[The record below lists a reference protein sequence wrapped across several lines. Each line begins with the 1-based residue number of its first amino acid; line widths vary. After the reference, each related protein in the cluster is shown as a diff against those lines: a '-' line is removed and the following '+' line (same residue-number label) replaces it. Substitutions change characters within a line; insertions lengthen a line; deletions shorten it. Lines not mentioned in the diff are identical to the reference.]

1 MVIPCS
7 ASFLEAAWA
16 LNTLDVIEAST
27 TLCGTEAGADMRDGL
42 RINGIHHN
50 RQYTENVNMEAGG
63 AAFYEGAGNG
73 KPEEIECKVFYD
85 AVEFGKEL
93 CVKPEQAATV
103 TRILEAIYTSAQTGK
118 PVIFED

>member
-1 MVIPCS
+1 MCETILMIFWQN
-7 ASFLEAAWA
+7 AE
-16 LNTLDVIEAST
+16 
-27 TLCGTEAGADMRDGL
+27 
-42 RINGIHHN
+42 
-50 RQYTENVNMEAGG
+50 QVNMQAGG
-63 AAFYEGAGNG
+63 AAFYEGTGSG